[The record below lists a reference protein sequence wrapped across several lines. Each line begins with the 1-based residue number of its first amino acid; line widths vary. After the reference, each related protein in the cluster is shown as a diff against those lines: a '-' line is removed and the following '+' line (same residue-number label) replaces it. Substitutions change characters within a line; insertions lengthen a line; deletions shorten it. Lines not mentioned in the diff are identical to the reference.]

1 MRTMVGIC
9 LLFCCLTA
17 AVAGESPS
25 RAEALARLQPYTGDS
40 LPGVDP
46 STLDGKVMCGYQ
58 GWFTAPEDGAQRGW
72 THYARRGR
80 FEPGFCTIDLW
91 PDVSELDDD
100 ERFATAF
107 RHADGSVAHVFSSF
121 RRKTV
126 LRHFDWMKQYGIDG
140 AFVQRFAVQTHQPLN
155 LNHCNTVLM
164 HCREGANLHG
174 RAYAVMYD
182 LSGLQGGQM
191 DRVLDDWESLV
202 DGLRIGRDERD
213 RAYLHHAGKPVVA
226 VWGIGFNDG
235 RRYTLEDCERLIRF
249 LKHDPQY
256 GGCTVMLGVPTW
268 WRTLTRDSVPDRRL
282 HEVILQADIVSP
294 WTVGRYASPQA
305 VARHAEQCWKPD
317 IAWCQQHGK
326 QYLPVVFPGFS
337 WHNMK
342 PDSPLDQIPRLRG
355 QFLWSQY
362 VQAQQA
368 GATMI
373 YQAMFDEID
382 EGTAIFKCTNSPP
395 VGASPFLTYEGLPS
409 DHYLWLT
416 GLGGRLLRGEVEPS
430 EGVPRR
436 P

>member
-1 MRTMVGIC
+1 MRNVALVFLPLLC
-9 LLFCCLTA
+9 L
-17 AVAGESPS
+17 AGLAQGEPPT
-25 RAEALARLQPYTGDS
+25 RAEVLARLQPYDGVS
-40 LPGVDP
+40 VPGVDT
-46 STLDGKVMCGYQ
+46 STLNGKVMCGYQ
-58 GWFTAPEDGAQRGW
+58 GWFTAPEDGSQRGW
-72 THYARRGR
+72 THYSRRGR
-80 FEPGFCTIDLW
+80 FEPGYCSIDLW

-100 ERFATAF
+100 EKFATPF

-126 LRHFDWMKQYGIDG
+126 LRHFEWMNEYGIDG
-140 AFVQRFAVQTHQPLN
+140 AFVQRFAVETQHPLN

-182 LSGLQGGQM
+182 LSGLGAGQM
-191 DRVLDDWESLV
+191 GRVMDDWKSLV
-202 DGLRIGRDERD
+202 DRMRIGVDDRD
-213 RAYLHHAGKPVVA
+213 RAYLRQDGKPVVA

-235 RRYTLEDCERLIRF
+235 RRYTLEECEQLIRF

-268 WRTLTRDSVPDRRL
+268 WRTLERDSVPDRKL

-294 WTVGRYASPQA
+294 WTIGRYASPRA
-305 VARHAEQCWKPD
+305 VVRHAEECWRRD
-317 IAWCQQHGK
+317 IQWCEQQGK
-326 QYLPVVFPGFS
+326 KYLPVVFPGFS
-337 WHNMK
+337 WHNLK
-342 PDSPLDQIPRLRG
+342 PDAPLDQIPRQKG

-362 VQAQQA
+362 VQAKQV

-416 GLGGRLLRGEVEPS
+416 GMGGRLLRGEVEPS
-430 EGVPRR
+430 EYVPPRQ
-436 P
+436 